1 MDNQSNENLVTE
13 KSSITASNEK
23 ILKLKKFYNI
33 VFILLIICYLF
44 WAYEFNFCTINIHLI
59 CTFILAIPIALIIL
73 VYILNKKEKIK
84 ETIAQRISIVLIIT
98 FLILNFTIVIFVA
111 IEEGTSYEDNPYKY
125 SHIYNISDYKE
136 FTYQFPREISKEQI
150 ENDKTRFYYS
160 PQFLQGGFNFELL
173 VEMKNDD
180 MNNYISLYQNK
191 IKKIIDMSQENDG
204 NLYIKYGIYKPY
216 NILKYDETEE
226 FFREC
231 KIYLLESEPYKP
243 YNWNHGYVSY
253 MAKNERLEE
262 FLIVTQVW

>member
-1 MDNQSNENLVTE
+1 
-13 KSSITASNEK
+13 
-23 ILKLKKFYNI
+23 
-33 VFILLIICYLF
+33 
-44 WAYEFNFCTINIHLI
+44 
-59 CTFILAIPIALIIL
+59 
-73 VYILNKKEKIK
+73 
-84 ETIAQRISIVLIIT
+84 
-98 FLILNFTIVIFVA
+98 
-111 IEEGTSYEDNPYKY
+111 
-125 SHIYNISDYKE
+125 
-136 FTYQFPREISKEQI
+136 
-150 ENDKTRFYYS
+150 
-160 PQFLQGGFNFELL
+160 
-173 VEMKNDD
+173 MKNDD

-253 MAKNERLEE
+253 MVKNERLEE